1 MRKMVRHVYE
11 IFEEFYQPSRL
22 VDWWV
27 PWSNPVLPPCTWEP
41 AGPGV
46 FEHRT
51 LGEPAH
57 CWLGTSRAS
66 SVGGWLAKDFLEKLM
81 FSEMMLC
88 PPPTP
93 TDKQRRS
100 GGALPSREWSVLCVP
115 EAWALLTSGGSVIS
129 YCASPDFP
137 VCKAMTHWRHLNSI
151 AWGRKELK
159 VFVFV
164 SGKGTVGC
172 CSRSLGSQK
181 RGARG
186 RSAGTSAC
194 SWASVAS
201 LR

>member
-1 MRKMVRHVYE
+1 MVSTYMRKMVRHVYE

-93 TDKQRRS
+93 TDRGGLAVLSLPGS
-100 GGALPSREWSVLCVP
+100 GQSFVSLRPGLSLLQVDLWLVTVLHLTFLSARPWPTEDTWTALPE
-115 EAWALLTSGGSVIS
+115 E
-129 YCASPDFP
+129 
-137 VCKAMTHWRHLNSI
+137 
-151 AWGRKELK
+151 
-159 VFVFV
+159 
-164 SGKGTVGC
+164 GK
-172 CSRSLGSQK
+172 S
-181 RGARG
+181 
-186 RSAGTSAC
+186 
-194 SWASVAS
+194 
-201 LR
+201 